1 MSQLNKLVVVSS
13 VMTAEPVPALAV
25 AGTVSEPSNDAY
37 RSTIAALAGIEAKK
51 QVQREMTPN
60 KLDFFMVI
68 AP

>member
-1 MSQLNKLVVVSS
+1 
-13 VMTAEPVPALAV
+13 MTAEPVPALAV

-51 QVQREMTPN
+51 QVQREITPN